1 LGLPR
6 KFRTSP
12 GLFAVRPITSLLRL
26 LAPRATIRVSIGKSF
41 LELRNSESMLTIS
54 NRWSLGILI
63 FEMLCGFTPF
73 WDAGSPLKIY
83 ENILK
88 GRVKYPPYIHPD
100 AQDLLTKLITHD
112 LTKRLGN
119 LHGGSRDVM
128 NHAWFAEVTWERLA
142 KKDID
147 APYVPPVK
155 GGIGDASLFDK
166 YPEETEQ
173 YGQPGDDP

>member
-1 LGLPR
+1 MMMLLLHMPR
-6 KFRTSP
+6 HKT
-12 GLFAVRPITSLLRL
+12 L
-26 LAPRATIRVSIGKSF
+26 TIRH
-41 LELRNSESMLTIS
+41 
-54 NRWSLGILI
+54 RWSLGILI

-173 YGQPGDDP
+173 YGQAGEDP